1 MSLIVIERGHGHL
14 TYWLQWIEF
23 IPEVVKQK
31 IDVHAVYMHCTKP
44 VFFTYLLPFHRCTC
58 ALHHP
63 VDWIQDVLWG
73 HRVCINY
80 HFYLHQHNYILYT
93 FITHCNR
100 PNDQHSI
107 NNLHV
112 FLYRCWD
119 INEDSRYWWII
130 KGPIVVSIA
139 VNAPIML
146 KQTKGQIV
154 NYASSRLQFAI
165 QIFLFSLLSF

>member
-1 MSLIVIERGHGHL
+1 MNRICPWGSKAKNWCACCI
-14 TYWLQWIEF
+14 Y
-23 IPEVVKQK
+23 
-31 IDVHAVYMHCTKP
+31 
-44 VFFTYLLPFHRCTC
+44 
-58 ALHHP
+58 ALHKACFLYSP
-63 VDWIQDVLWG
+63 STFPQV
-73 HRVCINY
+73 
-80 HFYLHQHNYILYT
+80 YLCSSSSCGLDPGCTLRTQSVYKLPLLSPPAQLFIIYIYKTGL
-93 FITHCNR
+93 IT
-100 PNDQHSI
+100 SIAI

-154 NYASSRLQFAI
+154 NYAPSRLQFAI
-165 QIFLFSLLSF
+165 QIFYLAYFLFRDGFWEII